1 MVNWAST
8 TYKSIA
14 DAETAI
20 ELIANTVRVEVFTV
34 NQDGMDKIL
43 VLTGGDYI

>member
-1 MVNWAST
+1 MVNWAVN

-20 ELIANTVRVEVFTV
+20 ELIANTVRVEVLPV
-34 NQDGMDKIL
+34 NEDGKDKIV
-43 VLTGGDYI
+43 VLTGGNYV

>member
-20 ELIANTVRVEVFTV
+20 ELIANTVRVNVFSV
-34 NQDGMDKIL
+34 KEDGKDKIL
-43 VLTGGDYI
+43 VLTGGDFI